1 MTTTLVKGGLVLDG
15 SGSDG
20 RIADVRIDGDVVTA
34 IGTNLDVTDGAEI
47 IDAAGCWVTP
57 GFIDLHTHYDAELE
71 FDPSLS
77 ESVRHGVTTVMIGS
91 CGLSFAIGE
100 PDDLADMFCRVEG
113 VPRSDVLPM
122 LNKVKDWDTPAE
134 YLDHISQLPL
144 GPNVCSMLGHS
155 AMRANVMGLG
165 RSLDDDVE
173 PTAAELGRMIVMLD
187 EALDAGY
194 LGLSINTLPWD
205 KMDGDRFRSRPT
217 PSVFAT
223 WKEYRRLGAVL
234 RERDAVFEGVPD
246 ISGRWN
252 LLLFAAMASGIGRKP
267 LRTTIISMMDVPAA
281 PGAYKIVGATFAAA
295 RKWFNADVRLQAL
308 PQPFRLWTDGME
320 NPVLEEIG
328 AGTEALHL
336 AEQAA
341 RSELLRDP
349 AYRKRFK
356 KQWLNKIK
364 SRAYHRDLAEARI
377 VDCPDAALVGK
388 SFAEAAALRG
398 TDRVDTF
405 LDLAAEYGNDLRW
418 ETTAGNGDEE
428 AVAWIVEHPQAQ
440 IGFSDAG
447 AHLRNMAFYNFPIR
461 LLALVRRRQAAGQ
474 HILPLGQA
482 VHRVTAELADFLGI
496 DAGRISV
503 GGRADLVVIDPT
515 LLDDRVADVV
525 EEPMPG
531 IDSVHRLVN
540 RGDDA
545 VKAVVIAGKVAWDDQ
560 GRAAG
565 LGTEADYGRLLRNT
579 RS

>member
-15 SGSDG
+15 SGREG
-20 RIADVRIDGDVVTA
+20 RVADVLIDDDVVTA
-34 IGTNLDVTDGAEI
+34 IGIDLDAPDDVEV
-47 IDAAGCWVTP
+47 IDAEGCWVTP

-71 FDPSLS
+71 FDPALS

-91 CGLSFAIGE
+91 CGLSFAVGE
-100 PDDLADMFCRVEG
+100 PEDLADMFCRVEG

-122 LNKVKDWDTPAE
+122 LNKVKDWDTPAA
-134 YLDHISQLPL
+134 YLEHLAALPL

-217 PSVFAT
+217 PSVFAS

-234 RERDAVFEGVPD
+234 RDRDAVFEGVPD

-252 LLLFAAMASGIGRKP
+252 LLFFAGMASGIRRKP
-267 LRTTIISMMDVPAA
+267 LRTTIISLMDVPAA
-281 PGAYKIVGATFAAA
+281 PGAYKLLAATFAGA
-295 RKWFNADVRLQAL
+295 RRWFNADVRLQAL
-308 PQPFRLWTDGME
+308 PQPFRLWTDGLE

-341 RSELLRDP
+341 RSDLLRDP
-349 AYRKRFK
+349 AYRARFK
-356 KQWLNKIK
+356 QQWQNKFK

-377 VDCPDAALVGK
+377 VGCPDATLVGK
-388 SFAEAAALRG
+388 SFAEVATLRG

-405 LDLAAEYGNDLRW
+405 LDLAAEFGNDLRW
-418 ETTAGNGDEE
+418 ETTAGNGNEE
-428 AVAWIVEHPQAQ
+428 AVAWIVEQPQAQ

-461 LLALVRRRQAAGQ
+461 LLALVRKRQDAGQ
-474 HILPLGQA
+474 HILTLGQA

-496 DAGRISV
+496 DAGRLQV
-503 GGRADLVVIDPT
+503 GARADLVVIDPT

-531 IDSVHRLVN
+531 IESVRRLVN

-545 VKAVVIAGKVAWDDQ
+545 IKAVMIGGKVAWDDQ

-565 LGTEADYGRLLRNT
+565 LGTQAGYGRLLRNA